1 MDTSYNCVICLKEL
15 NMDDGVLT
23 PCKHRYHSDC
33 FFKWIYKKKTCP
45 LCRKDLIAPSED
57 EGMLHELRQQID
69 WESSIYTTLRNNTT
83 VLERSIVEKRHFLKN
98 LEDEVMLKRR
108 QLHMIQEKYREF
120 MHISQRRR
128 QRWRHRLL
136 F

>member
-1 MDTSYNCVICLKEL
+1 MDASYNCVICLKDL
-15 NMDDGVLT
+15 NMNDGVLT
-23 PCKHRYHSDC
+23 PCGHRYHSDC

-57 EGMLHELRQQID
+57 QNMLDELRRQID

-83 VLERSIVEKRHFLKN
+83 VLERNIVAKRQFLKK
-98 LEDEVMLKRR
+98 LEEEVMLKRR
-108 QLHMIQEKYREF
+108 QLRTIQEKYREF
-120 MHISQRRR
+120 MQTSQRRR
-128 QRWRHRLL
+128 RRRQGLL

>member
-15 NMDDGVLT
+15 NMNDGVLT
-23 PCKHRYHSDC
+23 PCRHRYHSDC
-33 FFKWIYKKKTCP
+33 FFRWIYKNKTCP

-57 EGMLHELRQQID
+57 ENMLDEVRRQID
-69 WESSIYTTLRNNTT
+69 WESSIYATLRNNTT
-83 VLERSIVEKRHFLKN
+83 VLERCIIEKRQFLKK
-98 LEDEVMLKRR
+98 LEEEVMLKRR
-108 QLHMIQEKYREF
+108 QLKMIQDKYREF
-120 MHISQRRR
+120 IHVSQRRR